1 MRHIFEAIQLPMKA
15 RARALIAIFFVVIA
29 TTSIFLTSDI
39 WQTSAAERTAQAGT
53 VTITVSASSTPVAGA
68 FVAITGSAGQYSA
81 ISDASGIA
89 VIDAVADGTY
99 ALAASA
105 TNFAVSTGSVTVA
118 GAAVSQGLTLTAS
131 ASPFTSLN
139 AFGSQTG
146 TIVADGKTGVFYLNT
161 TTIPSLFRTADYGGN
176 WVPVPTTS
184 DDPLKGI
191 DGTATV
197 GGPTTS
203 GFPGEI
209 AASVGGKVWYSRD
222 FGVTWNSF
230 STSPAFGQT
239 KLHWS
244 HVNNTSMLFAVDDM
258 SASMWYTNMPT
269 FAAPTVSPAFA
280 AVTNSYK
287 ATAADR
293 VWFANGGLTP
303 MIAVAAGAGTSVKVY
318 AVSATPNATSD
329 PSSTIATGAPAA
341 TPTFI
346 RIGGPVTGPTLSAGN
361 LSPNT
366 VLVYSASGAGSGV
379 LSTYSSGAW
388 VSTTTTEFR
397 AQASDAVDGTAGYSS
412 GGTSCGAT
420 AGAIGSVSPLGGAG
434 SISQCWVT
442 QMSGATPTTGLVV
455 RFVRNI
461 NNNTGMAF
469 DAGYDGSANQ
479 VLLSGDG
486 GYGLVK
492 SSKQG
497 TGLNRPDF
505 PGWPVLASAGPAST
519 SGGIALNGV
528 NAGVVR
534 DVTFGNLP
542 NQMAIIFSS
551 TGGNR
556 VLGSIDRGVIWSTLL
571 PKGGSALDWWRGS
584 TVGKHWIM
592 SSANGAGNLISVTE
606 LTALGISSSSTLT
619 TIAGTSSTS
628 LGLTGTPENTVIPA
642 VIGMP
647 GTDAAWVAA
656 TDGTTS
662 TLRKV
667 TMTSATTV
675 TISSM
680 LTGNFEAQALS
691 NLSKRVS
698 SLAYCPTAGSATV
711 VADVLFGSLQASTAM
726 GTDGGL
732 VKVTGASTASPTQT
746 VLTTVTGD
754 FRDVRVQCTQGIIWA
769 VKYANPQSGPSTGV
783 ISLVKSTDGGTTFT
797 SATAPASGS
806 LSSNL
811 QAKFNNIETFTIN
824 QDDANE
830 VIIVSGSGDMIS
842 TADGGTTWTA
852 RNDSTSSTGKA
863 FGNEKPGD
871 IALPPATATTTSSSS
886 SLSASGSERSAQA
899 TTPVP
904 ALFGSGGGL
913 FSASVRGSSSTETTP
928 IATTQP
934 TVSGSPT
941 AIPPSTT
948 PQATS
953 RTKVYMPILPRNLG
967 GW

>member
-1 MRHIFEAIQLPMKA
+1 MTRPVFDVLRLSMTLRTRVLVLA
-15 RARALIAIFFVVIA
+15 FVASLVTA
-29 TTSIFLTSDI
+29 SAFLTTGV
-39 WQTSAAERTAQAGT
+39 WQSSAAERSAQAGT
-53 VTITVSASSTPVAGA
+53 VTITVLASSTPVAGA
-68 FVAITGSAGQYSA
+68 FVALTGATGQYSA
-81 ISDASGIA
+81 ISNSSGIA
-89 VIDAVADGTY
+89 EIVGVADGAY
-99 ALAASA
+99 DLAASA
-105 TNFAVSTGSVTVA
+105 TNFAVSTRSLTVA
-118 GAAVSQGLTLTAS
+118 GIAVSQNLTLTAS
-131 ASPFTSLN
+131 PSPFTSLN
-139 AFGSQTG
+139 AFGAQTG

-176 WVPVPTTS
+176 WVPVATTS
-184 DDPLKGI
+184 DDPTNGI

-209 AASVGGKVWYSRD
+209 AASVGSKVWYSRD
-222 FGVTWNSF
+222 FGVTWKSF
-230 STSPAFGQT
+230 NISPAIGQT

-244 HVNNTSMLFAVDDM
+244 HVGNTSVLFAVDDA
-258 SASMWYTNMPT
+258 STSMWFTNMPT
-269 FAAPTVSPAFA
+269 FAASTVTPAFT

-287 ATAADR
+287 AKATDR
-293 VWFANGGLTP
+293 VWLANGGTTP
-303 MIAVAAGAGTSVKVY
+303 MIAVAAGDGVSVKVY
-318 AVSATPNATSD
+318 AVGATPNATTD
-329 PSSTIATGAPAA
+329 PSSTIATGVPAT
-341 TPTFI
+341 TPTFV
-346 RIGGPVTGPTLSAGN
+346 RIGGPVTGPAISVGN
-361 LSPNT
+361 QSPNT
-366 VLVYSASGAGSGV
+366 VIAYSSSGNGSGV
-379 LSTYSSGAW
+379 LSTYTSGAW
-388 VSTTTTEFR
+388 VSTIVTEFK
-397 AQASDAVDGTAGYSS
+397 QQESETTDAGGRFSS
-412 GGTSCGAT
+412 GGSNSCGASAG

-434 SISQCWVT
+434 SISQCWVS
-442 QMSGATPTTGLVV
+442 QASGSTTLVA

-469 DAGYDGSANQ
+469 DAGYDGLNNL

-492 SSKQG
+492 SAKQV
-497 TGLNRPDF
+497 TDLNRPDF
-505 PGWPVLASAGPAST
+505 PGWPVLASAGTASN

-556 VLGSIDRGVIWSTLL
+556 VLGSTDRGTIWFTLL

-584 TVGKHWIM
+584 TAGKHWIM
-592 SSANGAGNLISVTE
+592 SSANGAGNLISVAE
-606 LTALGISSSSTLT
+606 LTATGISTSTTLT
-619 TIAGTSSTS
+619 TINSTASSD
-628 LGLTGTPENTVIPA
+628 LGLTGTPENTEIPA

-675 TISSM
+675 TISS
-680 LTGNFEAQALS
+680 LATRNFEAQALS
-691 NLSKRVS
+691 SLSKRLS
-698 SLAYCPTAGSATV
+698 SLAYCPTTGSATV
-711 VADVLFGSLQASTAM
+711 VANVLFGSLQASTAN

-732 VKVTGASTASPTQT
+732 VKVTGASTSSPTQT

-754 FRDVRVQCTQGIIWA
+754 FRDVRVQCAQGIIWA
-769 VKYANPQSGPSTGV
+769 AKYANPPSGPPTGV
-783 ISLVKSTDGGTTFT
+783 ISLVKLTDGGTTFT
-797 SATAPASGS
+797 SVTAPASGS

-811 QAKFNNIETFTIN
+811 QARFSSIETFTIN

-830 VIIVSGSGDMIS
+830 VLVVSGSGDMIS

-886 SLSASGSERSAQA
+886 AQSSGDSERSAQA

-913 FSASVRGSSSTETTP
+913 FSAAVRGSTETTP
-928 IATTQP
+928 TATVVATATATTQ
-934 TVSGSPT
+934 S
-941 AIPPSTT
+941 
-948 PQATS
+948 TS
-953 RTKVYMPILPRNLG
+953 RGRLNIPILPRNLG